1 MLARGFRWEERENE
15 AFDGNLASVNPV
27 VDLPWSLLYLSGEQE
42 IEAVV
47 IRLYSGCCDIVERF
61 IISNLFIFPG
71 DACVVCYG
79 SDLVPLE

>member
-27 VDLPWSLLYLSGEQE
+27 VDLPWSSLSLSGELE

-47 IRLYSGCCDIVERF
+47 IRLYSGCYDTVERF
-61 IISNLFIFPG
+61 IFSDLFIFFLSNSSPN
-71 DACVVCYG
+71 Y
-79 SDLVPLE
+79 L